1 MTEAIERKET
11 KIISFR
17 VTHEEYAQIEGVAL
31 ATGEGPNGWCRNIAL
46 TEAPEGSG
54 LTKTDRLLYEEIA
67 RVRYLVKRGFR
78 LLLDLRDYRNDL
90 EEDQIDR
97 RGIGRDPLTNC
108 FQDNNGDSPSSPMT

>member
-1 MTEAIERKET
+1 MTEAIERKKT

-54 LTKTDRLLYEEIA
+54 
-67 RVRYLVKRGFR
+67 
-78 LLLDLRDYRNDL
+78 
-90 EEDQIDR
+90 
-97 RGIGRDPLTNC
+97 
-108 FQDNNGDSPSSPMT
+108 